1 MTTGKTIAL
10 TRCTFISKVM
20 FLLFVLSICLFFF
33 TSKSLTSFTA
43 HAISPSNS
51 LFPSTFPATKANIY
65 LLSSVTLK
73 CHILTENVDFSIR
86 NLQFVQYDSG

>member
-20 FLLFVLSICLFFF
+20 FLLFVLSIYLLFF

-51 LFPSTFPATKANIY
+51 LFPSTFLATKANIC
-65 LLSSVTLK
+65 LLFSVTLK
-73 CHILTENVDFSIR
+73 CHTLT
-86 NLQFVQYDSG
+86 